1 VSRRR
6 SLSDVNAPV
15 AAVADRG
22 SPVRN
27 KLLTRQVSPSI
38 ATPCQRKIEDFRE
51 LRSVISGEKQKANIF
66 VRNAESVIAAT
77 LSVLLKLP

>member
-6 SLSDVNAPV
+6 SLSDVNVPV
-15 AAVADRG
+15 AAVTDRG
-22 SPVRN
+22 SPMRD
-27 KLLTRQVSPSI
+27 KLLSRQVGPSV
-38 ATPCQRKIEDFRE
+38 ATPHQRKIEDFRE